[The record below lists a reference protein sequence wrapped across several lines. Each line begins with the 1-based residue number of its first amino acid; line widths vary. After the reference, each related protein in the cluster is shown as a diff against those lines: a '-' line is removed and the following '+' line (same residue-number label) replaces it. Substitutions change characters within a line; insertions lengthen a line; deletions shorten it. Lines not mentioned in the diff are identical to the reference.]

1 MPEGKL
7 QLNEAHAGSLASLS
21 LQAVTSGRSRPAAGW
36 VSAVAAALCA
46 AAIIGA
52 AATGLAAGVALSLQG
67 QLSLQRLA
75 HNLQGRSSG
84 DVRQGQEGD
93 C

>member
-7 QLNEAHAGSLASLS
+7 QLNEAHAGSLASSS
-21 LQAVTSGRSRPAAGW
+21 LLAVTGGRSRPAAGW
-36 VSAVAAALCA
+36 VGAVAAALCA
-46 AAIIGA
+46 AATIGA
-52 AATGLAAGVALSLQG
+52 AATGLAAGVAQLLQG

-75 HNLQGRSSG
+75 HNLQKRAGRN
-84 DVRQGQEGD
+84 VRQGQEGD